1 MFTFFPGRLFLWC
14 TTQTEMASSASVTL
28 KGSWRTMQ
36 DKNPGTVYIQ
46 FVLSKHTFILCFH
59 QNPWLCLVNLL
70 NLRVG
75 KPQLHRYIHESY
87 IHESFDQ
94 SWAFVQRRLPRETA
108 HLERG
113 KRPLRI
119 QNWSTHSTTRQC
131 HRLTICFLI
140 FDLTI
145 WCNGEN
151 GWKKSATRGR
161 GSDAVWQMS

>member
-1 MFTFFPGRLFLWC
+1 MIKNVKISGIYTIFPGRLFLWC

-36 DKNPGTVYIQ
+36 DKNPGMVYVQ

-94 SWAFVQRRLPRETA
+94 S
-108 HLERG
+108 
-113 KRPLRI
+113 
-119 QNWSTHSTTRQC
+119 
-131 HRLTICFLI
+131 
-140 FDLTI
+140 
-145 WCNGEN
+145 
-151 GWKKSATRGR
+151 
-161 GSDAVWQMS
+161 